1 MSKFTDFLKLFKWDT
16 KSAADLEEDY
26 DIDTAV
32 NPNWDKID
40 ENAIIVNE
48 RLNKLENNGIV
59 SNKYARALPGQVRD
73 ASFAQIYADSPV
85 VDGLE
90 IKGKELTQKTR
101 DDKNKFTT
109 TFIQNGTTR
118 IKSGILNVDA
128 SEQYVFSAVSTLG
141 HPLQFA
147 VSYFTAENTLISS
160 SAYYN
165 NGSSFTTPA
174 NTSKLQFQVRDF
186 ENSGVN
192 NTINVAEVIEPQL
205 ELGTTKTAYQ
215 EPGASP
221 SIEHPS
227 EIENLENNI
236 KVNITGKNFIGYK
249 ENGTITKYGLT
260 INYNNGIFTI
270 NGTANRDSYLN
281 LTDVLSLNIYS
292 EEKGVTPR
300 KLYKNKYNLGYK
312 YISGTKSISNTNLA
326 ILDKIESPVNK
337 FYLNGCHLE
346 DKNLVINIT
355 ESLDYYMYLWIKS
368 GTVLTDFKFA
378 IQLEVG
384 ENTTEMELYKNKN
397 YTIMLPENKFLGEF
411 KGCRNY
417 IKNNKLY
424 NNLKI
429 LTLTGE
435 ENWVFSSPGYNL
447 AKVGISN
454 INAPYNSTN
463 IMCNYFKVNTG
474 TTAVG
479 EMRVGTN
486 YLVFNYDDGA
496 GGVEAWKSFL
506 QEKYNAGDPVI
517 ILYVTN
523 TEEEEELPTA
533 TQTILNSIELYEDIN
548 NISVDGGTI
557 NFKYNKSLA
566 RAIEELYILAGATQ
580 ESEVSANEQ

>member
-85 VDGLE
+85 IENLE
-90 IKGKELTQKTR
+90 IKGTEITQKTR
-101 DDKNKFTT
+101 DNKNKFTT

-128 SEQYVFSAVSTLG
+128 STQYTFKAKSTLG
-141 HPLQFA
+141 HALQFA
-147 VSYFTAENTLISS
+147 ISYFTAENTLISS

-165 NGSSFTTPA
+165 NGSNFTTPA

-192 NTINVAEVIEPQL
+192 NDINVSEVIEPQL
-205 ELGTTKTAYQ
+205 ELGNTATAYQ
-215 EPGASP
+215 EPGVMP

-227 EIENLENNI
+227 TIENLANSI
-236 KVNITGKNFIGYK
+236 KVDITGKNFIGYK

-326 ILDKIESPVNK
+326 ILDKVESPVNK

-580 ESEVSANEQ
+580 ESEVYANEQ